1 MNIRLLMAQVLLLLL
16 GTLAVGTATPELLPD
31 QTWKALAA
39 LLITLV
45 AGRLRPSFF
54 LRIATPAWIISL
66 VLLLAVLVVGVGTE
80 ASPGTHRWL
89 PIPGFRFQPSE
100 FAKLTL
106 TLMLA
111 SFFARRGV
119 HRKLISATG
128 MLVLT
133 TGLIILEPDMGTTIL
148 TFSLGIVLMYAAGVR
163 FGNIGAL
170 LLASLLCAAPI
181 ASFYLERH
189 PYILER
195 IHMHQGQTASA
206 DVGLDQIG
214 KAHRDLAYGGLWGQG
229 PDAPRYPYFADHT
242 DLAIASVG
250 FSTGLL
256 GVTMALFAYWLVAS
270 SALQVARKASL
281 VHPLTRELHGAVI
294 MSTGAMYMI
303 VGQAC
308 INLLVAAGRLPVTG
322 VPLPLISYGFSSML
336 TMSLALAL
344 IHSALREVGRALP
357 EGGERHHPPGQ
368 WAEYIS
374 SQDDGE
380 PEEDDAEEDAADE
393 AQDAFEDATPNGR
406 FQKAG
411 QASAE
416 PAYAGL
422 TPREPAYTAPTH
434 TKPNYVQLSAKPAA
448 VRPPSKNSRRP

>member
-1 MNIRLLMAQVLLLLL
+1 MSTRLLMAQLILLML
-16 GTLAVGTATPELLPD
+16 GTMAVGTATPELLPD
-31 QTWKALAA
+31 QAWKALAA

-54 LRIATPAWIISL
+54 LRLATPVWIFSL
-66 VLLLAVLVVGVGTE
+66 LLLLSVLLFGVGTE
-80 ASPGTHRWL
+80 ASPGTRRWL

-106 TLMLA
+106 TMMLA

-119 HRKLISATG
+119 YRKLISATL
-128 MLVLT
+128 MIVVT
-133 TGLIILEPDMGTTIL
+133 TVLIIAEPDMGTTVL
-148 TFSLGIVLMYAAGVR
+148 TFSLGIILMYAAGVR

-170 LLASLLCAAPI
+170 LLGIMLI
-181 ASFYLERH
+181 ATPFVSVYLERN
-189 PYILER
+189 PYILQR
-195 IHMHQGQTASA
+195 IHMHQDKAATA

-270 SALQVARKASL
+270 SALQVARLASQ
-281 VHPLTRELHGAVI
+281 VKPLTRELHGAVI
-294 MSTGAMYMI
+294 MATGAMYMI

-336 TMSLALAL
+336 TMSIAFAI
-344 IHSALREVGRALP
+344 IHSALREVHRALP
-357 EGGERHHPPGQ
+357 AGGEIHQPPGQ
-368 WAEYIS
+368 WAEEV
-374 SQDDGE
+374 DENPNED
-380 PEEDDAEEDAADE
+380 EEDDLEDSEADPIEEPYSINERND
-393 AQDAFEDATPNGR
+393 
-406 FQKAG
+406 
-411 QASAE
+411 
-416 PAYAGL
+416 Y
-422 TPREPAYTAPTH
+422 Y
-434 TKPNYVQLSAKPAA
+434 
-448 VRPPSKNSRRP
+448 